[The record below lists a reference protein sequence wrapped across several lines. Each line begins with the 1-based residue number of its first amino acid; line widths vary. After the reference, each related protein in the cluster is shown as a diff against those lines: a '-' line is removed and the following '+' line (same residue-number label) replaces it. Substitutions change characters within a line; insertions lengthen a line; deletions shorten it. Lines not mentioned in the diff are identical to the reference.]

1 MFVVI
6 KVQNFAA
13 LLLSSVADLCEHLI
27 TGWLVWLIYS
37 SNHQM

>member
-13 LLLSSVADLCEHLI
+13 LLLSSVAYLCEHLI
-27 TGWLVWLIYS
+27 TGMVSMGNI
-37 SNHQM
+37 Q